1 MIPELI
7 RYTRIL
13 EIVGDTIRVKA
24 SDSIKT
30 ITIARLTRPGTRITG
45 KKLKNRRRS
54 ILWFIS
60 RCRVP
65 SREPTQEV
73 LTWTFMM

>member
-1 MIPELI
+1 MHKE
-7 RYTRIL
+7 
-13 EIVGDTIRVKA
+13 E

-30 ITIARLTRPGTRITG
+30 IIIARLTRRSTGITG

-60 RCRVP
+60 RCMVP

-73 LTWTFMM
+73 RTWTFMM

>member
-1 MIPELI
+1 MHKE
-7 RYTRIL
+7 
-13 EIVGDTIRVKA
+13 E

-30 ITIARLTRPGTRITG
+30 ITTPRLTRLGTGITG
-45 KKLKNRRRS
+45 KKLKNQQRS

-60 RCRVP
+60 RCMVP